1 MFVWLIFNHWILE
14 KCCHINVNIF
24 KKRLPIKCY
33 NFSKISDMVPVQCA
47 MTMYEV
53 RPEALLSVIPSL
65 KTVPAWTFQPIQP
78 IKGQK
83 GQRNW
88 PYTTVHSFNFGLEDH
103 FSLNN
108 SSNQRPKRP
117 TELALH
123 NSPII
128 YFWPWRLFKLEQF
141 ASFIQLK
148 ANGIGL
154 KQQSTHLIL
163 WYLFSFF
170 FVWLYRIVYVW
181 AAFLLCTEINKTE
194 YLNLD
199 VHY

>member
-1 MFVWLIFNHWILE
+1 
-14 KCCHINVNIF
+14 
-24 KKRLPIKCY
+24 
-33 NFSKISDMVPVQCA
+33 MVPVQCA

-65 KTVPAWTFQPIQP
+65 KTVPAWTFQP

-117 TELALH
+117 TELAFH

-170 FVWLYRIVYVW
+170 FRLALSNCVCLSRISFMHGNKQNRIFEFRCALVIVSGGLLSF
-181 AAFLLCTEINKTE
+181 FLEGSKLFVFLTK
-194 YLNLD
+194 
-199 VHY
+199 